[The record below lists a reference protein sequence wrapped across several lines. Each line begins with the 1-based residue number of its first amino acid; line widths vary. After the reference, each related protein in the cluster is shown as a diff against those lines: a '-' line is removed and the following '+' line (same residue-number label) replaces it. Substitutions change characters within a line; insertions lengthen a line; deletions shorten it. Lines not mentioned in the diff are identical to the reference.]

1 MNQTPTPVDLVILT
15 PLKIEYQSIIP
26 YLSNIKLEK
35 VGGHLYELGNYK
47 GEYLLPHQI
56 RKKSFVLQDRLLHGE
71 TLLGGL
77 IAILNQSFSDS
88 WIVEDELDT
97 LG

>member
-47 GEYLLPHQI
+47 GEYFIPNYSPTKSA
-56 RKKSFVLQDRLLHGE
+56 KKASYCKTVCCTVKRCW
-71 TLLGGL
+71 
-77 IAILNQSFSDS
+77 AA
-88 WIVEDELDT
+88 
-97 LG
+97 